1 MRKYKILKANL
12 NVADLIYSTAFK
24 AIHFLIDLGRRYQ
37 KEPTLITGRA
47 IRGDRRGRTRR
58 AMVRHH
64 SQGEILRIVDM
75 EGQQGGRFHLLQCEK
90 RQRNLRQYRHGAA
103 CFASFSAQGRCP
115 LLEPCQPDVHD
126 DRRHHRQSDTICGC
140 CSAEI
145 NFLRYQVK
153 NTPSCRANFL
163 RELSKHGLDSRSLVP
178 NVNFFMNIPFDANGE
193 FQFKAPLSRPGDH
206 VDLAA
211 EDGLPRHDLQLPAD
225 SQSGEQFQSD
235 AGGVWLRL
243 QGSNRSS

>member
-1 MRKYKILKANL
+1 M
-12 NVADLIYSTAFK
+12 
-24 AIHFLIDLGRRYQ
+24 
-37 KEPTLITGRA
+37 ITGRA
-47 IRGDRRGRTRR
+47 IRGDVVVAPGEPWSDIIRK
-58 AMVRHH
+58 
-64 SQGEILRIVDM
+64 GEILRIVDM
-75 EGQQGGRFHLLQCEK
+75 EGQQAVDFICFNAKNVNETYDNTVTVRLASRPFLRKGDVLYS
-90 RQRNLRQYRHGAA
+90 NLANPMFTMIEDTIGNH
-103 CFASFSAQGRCP
+103 
-115 LLEPCQPDVHD
+115 
-126 DRRHHRQSDTICGC
+126 DTICGC

-211 EDGLPRHDLQLPAD
+211 EMDCLAMISNCPQILNPANN
-225 SQSGEQFQSD
+225 FNPTPVRMVTF
-235 AGGVWLRL
+235 AG
-243 QGSNRSS
+243 

>member
-1 MRKYKILKANL
+1 M
-12 NVADLIYSTAFK
+12 
-24 AIHFLIDLGRRYQ
+24 
-37 KEPTLITGRA
+37 ITGRA
-47 IRGDRRGRTRR
+47 IRGDVVVAPGEPWSDIIRK
-58 AMVRHH
+58 
-64 SQGEILRIVDM
+64 GEILRIIDM
-75 EGQQGGRFHLLQCEK
+75 EGQQAVDFICFNAKNVNETYDNTVTVRLASRPFLRKGDVLYS
-90 RQRNLRQYRHGAA
+90 NLANPMFTMIEDTIGNH
-103 CFASFSAQGRCP
+103 
-115 LLEPCQPDVHD
+115 
-126 DRRHHRQSDTICGC
+126 DTICGC

-211 EDGLPRHDLQLPAD
+211 EMDCLAMISNCPQILNPANN
-225 SQSGEQFQSD
+225 FNPTPVRMVTF
-235 AGGVWLRL
+235 AG
-243 QGSNRSS
+243 

>member
-1 MRKYKILKANL
+1 MVAPGEPWSDIIRK
-12 NVADLIYSTAFK
+12 
-24 AIHFLIDLGRRYQ
+24 
-37 KEPTLITGRA
+37 
-47 IRGDRRGRTRR
+47 
-58 AMVRHH
+58 
-64 SQGEILRIVDM
+64 GEILRIVDIK
-75 EGQQGGRFHLLQCEK
+75 GQQAVDFICFNAKNVNETYDNTVTVRLASRPFLRKGDVLYS
-90 RQRNLRQYRHGAA
+90 NLANPMFTIIEDTIGNH
-103 CFASFSAQGRCP
+103 
-115 LLEPCQPDVHD
+115 
-126 DRRHHRQSDTICGC
+126 DTICGC

-211 EDGLPRHDLQLPAD
+211 EMDCLAMISNCPQILNPANN
-225 SQSGEQFQSD
+225 FNPTPVRMVTF
-235 AGGVWLRL
+235 AG
-243 QGSNRSS
+243 

>member
-1 MRKYKILKANL
+1 
-12 NVADLIYSTAFK
+12 
-24 AIHFLIDLGRRYQ
+24 
-37 KEPTLITGRA
+37 LITGRA
-47 IRGDRRGRTRR
+47 IRGDVVVAPGEPWSDIIRK
-58 AMVRHH
+58 
-64 SQGEILRIVDM
+64 GEILRIVDM
-75 EGQQGGRFHLLQCEK
+75 EGQQAVDFICFNAKNVNETYDNTVTVRLASRPFLRKGDVLYS
-90 RQRNLRQYRHGAA
+90 NLANPMFMMIEDTIGNH
-103 CFASFSAQGRCP
+103 
-115 LLEPCQPDVHD
+115 
-126 DRRHHRQSDTICGC
+126 DTICGC

-211 EDGLPRHDLQLPAD
+211 EMDCLAMISNCPQILNPANN
-225 SQSGEQFQSD
+225 FNPTPVRMVTF
-235 AGGVWLRL
+235 AG
-243 QGSNRSS
+243 

>member
-1 MRKYKILKANL
+1 
-12 NVADLIYSTAFK
+12 
-24 AIHFLIDLGRRYQ
+24 
-37 KEPTLITGRA
+37 LITGRA
-47 IRGDRRGRTRR
+47 IRRDVVVAPGEPWSEVIRK
-58 AMVRHH
+58 
-64 SQGEILRIVDM
+64 GEILRIIDM
-75 EGQQGGRFHLLQCEK
+75 EGQQAVDFICFNAKNVNETYDNTVTVRLASRPFLRKGDVLYS
-90 RQRNLRQYRHGAA
+90 NLANPMFTMIEDTIGNH
-103 CFASFSAQGRCP
+103 
-115 LLEPCQPDVHD
+115 
-126 DRRHHRQSDTICGC
+126 DTICGC

-211 EDGLPRHDLQLPAD
+211 EMDCLAMISNCPQILNPANN
-225 SQSGEQFQSD
+225 FNPTPVRMVTF
-235 AGGVWLRL
+235 AG
-243 QGSNRSS
+243 

>member
-1 MRKYKILKANL
+1 
-12 NVADLIYSTAFK
+12 
-24 AIHFLIDLGRRYQ
+24 
-37 KEPTLITGRA
+37 LITGRA
-47 IRGDRRGRTRR
+47 IRGDVVVAPGEPWSDIIRK
-58 AMVRHH
+58 
-64 SQGEILRIVDM
+64 GEILRIVDI
-75 EGQQGGRFHLLQCEK
+75 EGQQAVDFICFNAKNVNETYDNTVTVRLASRPFLRKGDVLYS
-90 RQRNLRQYRHGAA
+90 NLANPMFTMIEDTIGNH
-103 CFASFSAQGRCP
+103 
-115 LLEPCQPDVHD
+115 
-126 DRRHHRQSDTICGC
+126 DTICGC

-211 EDGLPRHDLQLPAD
+211 EMDCLAMISNCPQILNPANN
-225 SQSGEQFQSD
+225 FNPTPVRMVTF
-235 AGGVWLRL
+235 AG
-243 QGSNRSS
+243 